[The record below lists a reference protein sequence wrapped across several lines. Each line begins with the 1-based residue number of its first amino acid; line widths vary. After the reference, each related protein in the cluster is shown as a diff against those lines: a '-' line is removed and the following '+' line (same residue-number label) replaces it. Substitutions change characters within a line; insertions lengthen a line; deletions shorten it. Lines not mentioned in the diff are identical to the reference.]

1 MSMTRRSL
9 LAALLVLMTISISEG
24 GEMREDNNESAK
36 TEAAAALDSV
46 LKNVAGKRIY
56 FGHQSVG
63 FNILE
68 GISDIVKDHPG
79 SGLNLVKTNDP
90 LAFKVPVFAHFTV
103 GENEDPSSKIDDFA
117 RSMDK
122 GIGGNAEIAFFK
134 FCYVDVNR
142 TTNTDKIF
150 AAYKNTME
158 RLKNKYPQTRF
169 VHVTAPLTVSKFSV
183 RSLIKK
189 VLGTEDNNI
198 RKNTFNEMIVREY
211 KSKDPIFDLAAIES
225 TYPDGSRSVFT
236 VGGKTY
242 YSLAPEYTEDDG
254 HLNEKGRMIMAAE
267 LLKFLSQIDTVT
279 K

>member
-1 MSMTRRSL
+1 MSIMLRSL
-9 LAALLVLMTISISEG
+9 LATLLALMTIHISEG

-36 TEAAAALDSV
+36 TEAVAALDSQ
-46 LKNVAGKRIY
+46 LRTVAGKRIY

-79 SGLNLVKTNDP
+79 SGLNLLKTNDP

-117 RSMDK
+117 RSMDN

-134 FCYVDVNR
+134 FCYVDVTR
-142 TTNTDKIF
+142 MTNTDKMF
-150 AAYKNTME
+150 AAYKSTME
-158 RLKNKYPQTRF
+158 RLKNKYPKTRF
-169 VHVTAPLTVSKFSV
+169 VHVTAPLTVSKFSA

-189 VLGTEDNNI
+189 VLGTEDNNV
-198 RKNTFNEMIVREY
+198 RKNAFNEMLVQEY

-225 TYPDGSRSVFT
+225 TYADGSRSVFT
-236 VGGKTY
+236 AGGKTY
-242 YSLAPEYTEDDG
+242 YSLAQEYTEDDG
-254 HLNEKGRMIMAAE
+254 HLNENGRRIMAAA

-279 K
+279 Q